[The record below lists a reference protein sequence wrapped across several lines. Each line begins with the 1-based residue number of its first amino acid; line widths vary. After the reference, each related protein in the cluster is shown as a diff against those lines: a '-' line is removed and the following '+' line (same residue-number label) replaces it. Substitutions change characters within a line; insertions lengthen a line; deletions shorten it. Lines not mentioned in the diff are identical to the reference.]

1 MNSIDIIDGDDY
13 NPYECVNRLQSAM
26 QHPNLDQLVLSE
38 IEMDANVIKS
48 LLDLLRSGR
57 KWEALY
63 IHFCNGDLATA
74 IQSILA
80 LTNVCRIEIAGNLT
94 FQCIGTLSTALT
106 QNSSLVELALLVKLN
121 QDNIHIL
128 IEGLVQSQG
137 LRTLKFIKS
146 TLEPGSIGPL
156 QHFLKGSHRLEGIHF
171 DRCIVADNDI
181 ATLVNALQDH
191 SILTDLYIGADLC
204 NFSLQHAI
212 SNMLS
217 HNRLRQLSLRN
228 SLQRAQDV
236 SINTAWL
243 VPTLQINR
251 SLKILDLSE
260 NCIDDAAFKYLV
272 EALGT
277 NSYLEEVRLHENR
290 ISNIGAKLFGDKL
303 PAMKGLKR
311 IFLHRNRFDE
321 VGAQAIL
328 NGIRQNDE
336 VEELTIP
343 TMGRNMKMSKYQRLI
358 SYQTCLNSGGKRVLK
373 DRSFPSNLWPH
384 VFQRPGQH
392 LWTPYCE
399 YQMQSTEKWKDM
411 QQADVIFHFI
421 QGARI
426 CGSYS

>member
-13 NPYECVNRLQSAM
+13 NPYECVKRLRSAM
-26 QHPNLDQLVLSE
+26 QHPDLDQLVLSE

-57 KWEALY
+57 KWEAIY
-63 IHFCNGDLATA
+63 VHFCNGDLASA
-74 IQSILA
+74 IKSILA
-80 LTNVCRIEIAGNLT
+80 LSNVCKIEIAGNLT
-94 FQCIGTLSTALT
+94 FQCIETLSTALM

-121 QDNIHIL
+121 QDNVNIL
-128 IEGLVQSQG
+128 IEGVVQSQG

-146 TLEPGSIGPL
+146 TLEAGSIGPL
-156 QHFLKGSHRLEGIHF
+156 EDFLKCDHRLEGIHF

-181 ATLVNALQDH
+181 ATLVDALQDH
-191 SILTDLYIGADLC
+191 TSLTELYIGADLC
-204 NFSLQHAI
+204 NLSLQRAI

-217 HNRLRQLSLRN
+217 RNRLRELSLRN
-228 SLQRAQDV
+228 SLHRAQDV
-236 SINTAWL
+236 SINTAWI
-243 VPTLQINR
+243 VPTLLVNN

-260 NCIDDAAFKYLV
+260 NSIDDAAFECLFQV
-272 EALGT
+272 FCA
-277 NSYLEEVRLHENR
+277 NSCLEEVRLHENR
-290 ISNIGAKLFGDKL
+290 ISNIGATLLGERL
-303 PAMKGLKR
+303 PAMKGIKR

-328 NGIRQNDE
+328 DGMWQNDKI
-336 VEELTIP
+336 EELTIP

-358 SYQTCLNSGGKRVLK
+358 SYQTCLNSGGKKVLK
-373 DRSFPSNLWPH
+373 DRSFPLNLWPH
-384 VFQRPGQH
+384 VFQRARQH

-399 YQMQSTEKWKDM
+399 FQMQSTEKWKDM